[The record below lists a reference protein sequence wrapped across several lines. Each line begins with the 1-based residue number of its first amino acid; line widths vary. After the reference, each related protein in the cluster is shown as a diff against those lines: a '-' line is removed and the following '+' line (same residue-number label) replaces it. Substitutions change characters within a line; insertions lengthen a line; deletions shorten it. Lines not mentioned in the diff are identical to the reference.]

1 MSRRDFFEFNT
12 PVKTNDD
19 VKTQT
24 SKLPRGMGN
33 AKTIEPNSEVAHE
46 LNKVDLEYAV
56 KALEQIVN
64 ETSDPNANSIA
75 SDALEKISQGDYFE
89 GARFPYL
96 VRHVPKHKQLVKK
109 SNHVWVKPTV
119 TLESNT
125 YNCKYNGSESI
136 HQLYYNNFTGKWNTI
151 GTPNQPEIIT
161 VTAPDLIQI
170 N

>member
-1 MSRRDFFEFNT
+1 M
-12 PVKTNDD
+12 
-19 VKTQT
+19 
-24 SKLPRGMGN
+24 SKLNTTEISAKDFKAKLDTMTRN
-33 AKTIEPNSEVAHE
+33 AIEIEPNSETAHE
-46 LNKVDLEYAV
+46 LNRIDLEYAV
-56 KALEQIVN
+56 KALEEILE

-75 SDALEKISQGDYFE
+75 ADALEKVSQGDYFE

-109 SNHVWVKPTV
+109 DNYAWAKPTV

-125 YNCKYNGSESI
+125 YNCKYNGSESV

-151 GTPNQPEIIT
+151 GTPTEPEIT
-161 VTAPDLIQI
+161 VTAPDLIRI

>member
-12 PVKTNDD
+12 PVETKNTSQTQE
-19 VKTQT
+19 VKI
-24 SKLPRGMGN
+24 PRGMGQ
-33 AKTIEPNSEVAHE
+33 AKTIEPNSETAHE

-75 SDALEKISQGDYFE
+75 SDALEKVSQGDYFE

-109 SNHVWVKPTV
+109 DNFTWAKPTV

-125 YNCKYNGSESI
+125 YSCKYNGSESI

-151 GTPNQPEIIT
+151 GTSVQPEITT

>member
-24 SKLPRGMGN
+24 IKLPRGMG
-33 AKTIEPNSEVAHE
+33 KGKVIEPDSEAAHE
-46 LNKVDLEYAV
+46 LNKMDLEYAI
-56 KALEQIVN
+56 KALEEILD
-64 ETSDPNANSIA
+64 ETSDPTANSIA
-75 SDALEKISQGDYFE
+75 SDALEKVSQGDYFE

-96 VRHVPKHKQLVKK
+96 VRHVPKHKQRVKK
-109 SNHVWVKPTV
+109 DNFVWAKPTV

-125 YNCKYNGSESI
+125 YNCKYNGSDII
-136 HQLYYNNFTGKWNTI
+136 HQLYYNNFTGQWSTI
-151 GTPNQPEIIT
+151 GTPNQPEVVI
-161 VTAPDLIQI
+161 TAPDLIQI

>member
-1 MSRRDFFEFNT
+1 M
-12 PVKTNDD
+12 
-19 VKTQT
+19 
-24 SKLPRGMGN
+24 SKLNTTEISAEDFKAKLDTMTRN
-33 AKTIEPNSEVAHE
+33 AKTIEPDSEAAHE
-46 LNKVDLEYAV
+46 LNKIDLEYTV
-56 KALEQIVN
+56 KALEKILD

-75 SDALEKISQGDYFE
+75 ADALEKVSQGDYFE

-96 VRHVPKHKQLVKK
+96 VRHVPKHKQRVKK
-109 SNHVWVKPTV
+109 DNFVWAKPTV

-151 GTPNQPEIIT
+151 GTPTEPEIT
-161 VTAPDLIQI
+161 VTAPDLIRI

>member
-1 MSRRDFFEFNT
+1 M
-12 PVKTNDD
+12 
-19 VKTQT
+19 
-24 SKLPRGMGN
+24 SKLNTTEISAKDFKAKLDTMTRN
-33 AKTIEPNSEVAHE
+33 AIEIEPNSEAAHE

-56 KALEQIVN
+56 KALEEILE
-64 ETSDPNANSIA
+64 ETSDPNASSIA
-75 SDALEKISQGDYFE
+75 SDALEKVSQGDYFE

-151 GTPNQPEIIT
+151 GTPNQPEITT

>member
-1 MSRRDFFEFNT
+1 M
-12 PVKTNDD
+12 
-19 VKTQT
+19 
-24 SKLPRGMGN
+24 SKLNTTEISAKDFKAKLDAMTRN
-33 AKTIEPNSEVAHE
+33 AIKIEPNSEAAHE

-64 ETSDPNANSIA
+64 ETSDPNANNIA
-75 SDALEKISQGDYFE
+75 SDALEKLSQGDYFE
-89 GARFPYL
+89 GKRFPYL
-96 VRHVPKHKQLVKK
+96 LRHMPKHKQPVKK
-109 SNHVWVKPTV
+109 DNFVWAKPTI

-151 GTPNQPEIIT
+151 GTLNQPEIT